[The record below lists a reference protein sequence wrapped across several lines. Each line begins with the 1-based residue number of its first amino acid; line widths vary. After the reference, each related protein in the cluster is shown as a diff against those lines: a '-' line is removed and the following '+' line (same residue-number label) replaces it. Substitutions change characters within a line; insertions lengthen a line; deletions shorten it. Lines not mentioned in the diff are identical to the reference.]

1 MADTIFYIPIYKTC
15 LTCNGQGNITRDYYG
30 KQNSRGAYLVACHPC
45 NGLGAVKILIP
56 LDEFAKEIDL
66 SEEATHNLMCY
77 VRDA

>member
-15 LTCNGQGNITRDYYG
+15 PVCNG
-30 KQNSRGAYLVACHPC
+30 RGDRKANRTNHLDGCNNCDTSGLVQV
-45 NGLGAVKILIP
+45 LMP

-77 VRDA
+77 VRDL

>member
-15 LTCNGQGNITRDYYG
+15 PGCGGSGDLEQLIMGNPAKFRSVD
-30 KQNSRGAYLVACHPC
+30 CHIC
-45 NGLGAVKILIP
+45 GNTGVVQMLLP